1 MSEHLPI
8 VLIEL
13 VLVFGG
19 VLLFAVWQLR
29 SVKRD
34 QEKSRAERVARDAAA
49 AAAMAAAQTSEV
61 KAADAPATDAP
72 AADAP
77 PPAAGR

>member
-1 MSEHLPI
+1 MSEHQPI

-19 VLLFAVWQLR
+19 VLLFGVWQLR

-34 QEKSRAERVARDAAA
+34 QEKTRAERAAREAAA
-49 AAAMAAAQTSEV
+49 AAAQTAKS
-61 KAADAPATDAP
+61 
-72 AADAP
+72 ADAP
-77 PPAAGR
+77 PSVPGR

>member
-19 VLLFAVWQLR
+19 VLLFGVWQLR

-34 QEKSRAERVARDAAA
+34 QEKTRAERAARETAAA
-49 AAAMAAAQTSEV
+49 AAQTA
-61 KAADAPATDAP
+61 KAADAPP
-72 AADAP
+72 SVP
-77 PPAAGR
+77 GR

>member
-19 VLLFAVWQLR
+19 VLLFGVWQLR

-34 QEKSRAERVARDAAA
+34 QEKTRAERAAREAAA
-49 AAAMAAAQTSEV
+49 AAVQTAKS
-61 KAADAPATDAP
+61 
-72 AADAP
+72 ADAP
-77 PPAAGR
+77 PSVPGR

>member
-34 QEKSRAERVARDAAA
+34 QEKTRAERAARGAATAAA
-49 AAAMAAAQTSEV
+49 AADE
-61 KAADAPATDAP
+61 KAASTKTTDAR
-72 AADAP
+72 